1 MCYDSNYQHE
11 ITYDFLCYLVS
22 RGQAF
27 ALSFSV
33 LITGN
38 DGQVK
43 RLGIHQPDV
52 PYRFAVCVCVFD
64 NFVPLVILCIF
75 TTNLKMGLENVV

>member
-52 PYRFAVCVCVFD
+52 PYRFAVCVCVC
-64 NFVPLVILCIF
+64 LIILF
-75 TTNLKMGLENVV
+75 LLLYYAFLLQT